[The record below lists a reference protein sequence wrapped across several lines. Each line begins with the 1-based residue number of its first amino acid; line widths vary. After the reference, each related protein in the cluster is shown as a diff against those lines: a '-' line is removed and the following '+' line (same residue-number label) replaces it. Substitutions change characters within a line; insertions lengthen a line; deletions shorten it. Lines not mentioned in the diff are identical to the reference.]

1 MPKGMSYG
9 KAKRSAQRN
18 NDVLNK
24 DVLSDPEA
32 LFGRVLK
39 PLGNSRFRVNTTD
52 HRGYPIEADASIRG
66 NSVRIATGDL
76 VILGRNESAGRV
88 IFEIMG
94 SCDKKTM
101 KQLRD
106 SKRLHSSLMAEADFL
121 DDDLF
126 DRDDEGEDQT
136 EEPSKTTPAVAK
148 SSANDEEVDIDEI

>member
-18 NDVLNK
+18 NDLLNK

-32 LFGRVLK
+32 LFGRILK

-88 IFEIMG
+88 IFEVMG
-94 SCDKKTM
+94 ACDKKTI

-106 SKRLHSSLMAEADFL
+106 SKRLHSSLMAESDLL
-121 DDDLF
+121 DDDFF
-126 DRDDEGEDQT
+126 DRDDEGEEQT
-136 EEPSKTTPAVAK
+136 EEPSKSTPAAAK
-148 SSANDEEVDIDEI
+148 SPAKDEEVDIDEI

>member
-32 LFGRVLK
+32 IFGRILK

-66 NSVRIATGDL
+66 NSIRITTGDL

-94 SCDKKTM
+94 SCDKKTI

-106 SKRLHSSLMAEADFL
+106 GKRLHSSLMAESDML
-121 DDDLF
+121 DDDFF
-126 DRDDEGEDQT
+126 DRDEEGE
-136 EEPSKTTPAVAK
+136 EEPVKAQESSKSTPAAAK
-148 SSANDEEVDIDEI
+148 DEEVDIDEI